1 MCIDVLI
8 QSYGYNE
15 IIKNEEQFQ
24 CVSSVLGL
32 GLGLCPRLKGLTGH
46 DSEASYTLQI
56 IYIGIQDWGESVFSM
71 QVTVMWSNWSHVP
84 CARASFPT
92 RISIKEYIDLPCRP
106 TVFLYTYRNRRQSM
120 PKAGIGPTAMK
131 PFQGRWYLVIF
142 ARHND

>member
-32 GLGLCPRLKGLTGH
+32 GLCPRLKGLTSH

-71 QVTVMWSNWSHVP
+71 HV
-84 CARASFPT
+84 
-92 RISIKEYIDLPCRP
+92 
-106 TVFLYTYRNRRQSM
+106 
-120 PKAGIGPTAMK
+120 TAM
-131 PFQGRWYLVIF
+131 
-142 ARHND
+142 